1 MGTVTHLSIAES
13 AVTWPMRAA
22 TETRILICVITTHSF
37 KCFYCDVFLY
47 GSKLERVEKSQQIL
61 ICVWHQPSS
70 ALSYRVS
77 VSERERKNVWLVLL
91 SILSPSSVFLY
102 SLLFFVLF
110 LHHTLKKVLDKW
122 KFSTTHFKW

>member
-1 MGTVTHLSIAES
+1 MGSVTHLSVAES

-37 KCFYCDVFLY
+37 TCFYCDVFFY
-47 GSKLERVEKSQQIL
+47 GSELERVEKSQHIL

-77 VSERERKNVWLVLL
+77 VSEREEECLVSPVIHPL
-91 SILSPSSVFLY
+91 SLQFFSLFSAFFCSFFSSY
-102 SLLFFVLF
+102 
-110 LHHTLKKVLDKW
+110 LKKVLDKW